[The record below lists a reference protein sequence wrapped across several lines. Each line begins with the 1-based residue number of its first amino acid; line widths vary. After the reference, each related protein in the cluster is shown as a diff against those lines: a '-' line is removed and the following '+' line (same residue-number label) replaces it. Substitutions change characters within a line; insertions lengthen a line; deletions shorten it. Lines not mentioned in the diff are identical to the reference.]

1 MLEVYHSPLQ
11 LEMNTYSI
19 ALILATGL
27 DRLDHQGVGLASVN
41 LAQRDSPILFQSHGG
56 RACRDPLQVHVN
68 VHRSLSALV
77 QWENLSQQIL

>member
-1 MLEVYHSPLQ
+1 MLEVCHRPQQSQ
-11 LEMNTYSI
+11 MNKYSI

-56 RACRDPLQVHVN
+56 RACRDPLQVNVN
-68 VHRSLSALV
+68 AHRSLSALV
-77 QWENLSQQIL
+77 QWKNLSQQIL